1 MADALKGTCL
11 VAATIVFHL
20 MRQCGRMIQRQQH
33 QSIVPLLKSYNA
45 SLIFTIISIQAALSF
60 AIPIYTG
67 TNHLLSWTL
76 ASCVLVLHLVGAYCF
91 HLSLVYLGLQ
101 RPRMIAL
108 YALIPFG
115 NIPCVVWL
123 SRAVKM
129 KQAESNTGDK
139 ELRFMNAAEIR
150 ARIDSF
156 VNRI

>member
-1 MADALKGTCL
+1 MSSRRHYPFQ
-11 VAATIVFHL
+11 V
-20 MRQCGRMIQRQQH
+20 RQCGRMIQEQQH
-33 QSIVPLLKSYNA
+33 QSIVPLIKSYNA
-45 SLIFTIISIQAALSF
+45 SLISTIITIQAALSF

-76 ASCVLVLHLVGAYCF
+76 ASGVLLLHLVGVYNF
-91 HLSLVYLGLQ
+91 HLSLVYLGIK

-129 KQAESNTGDK
+129 KQAESNSSEG
-139 ELRFMNAAEIR
+139 EPWLMNAAEIK
-150 ARIDSF
+150 ARIDSC

>member
-1 MADALKGTCL
+1 
-11 VAATIVFHL
+11 
-20 MRQCGRMIQRQQH
+20 MRQCGRIIQRQQY

-76 ASCVLVLHLVGAYCF
+76 ASCILVLYLVGVYNF
-91 HLSLVYLGLQ
+91 HLSLMYLGVK

-123 SRAVKM
+123 SKAVNAKM
-129 KQAESNTGDK
+129 KDIGASRGMSLESV
-139 ELRFMNAAEIR
+139 R
-150 ARIDSF
+150 
-156 VNRI
+156 V

>member
-1 MADALKGTCL
+1 MYNRRHYPFQ
-11 VAATIVFHL
+11 V
-20 MRQCGRMIQRQQH
+20 RQCGRMIQRQQH

-45 SLIFTIISIQAALSF
+45 CLTFTIITIQAALSF
-60 AIPIYTG
+60 AIPIFTG

-76 ASCVLVLHLVGAYCF
+76 ASGVLVLHMVGAYCF
-91 HLSLVYLGLQ
+91 HLSLKSLGLQ

-123 SRAVKM
+123 SKMVKA
-129 KQAESNTGDK
+129 KQAESNTG
-139 ELRFMNAAEIR
+139 EREPRLMNAAEIR
-150 ARIDSF
+150 AFLDSF